1 MTSADASDRAALAEE
16 SVRRRHLRRL
26 RVWPSGRL
34 GATSFPA
41 GRGARWH
48 KPFHYWWQAHLLDCL
63 VDAEVRAPDEARRRL
78 IRAFPRAM
86 WVRNGFRWT
95 NDYYDDIAWFGLALE
110 RAGRLGLGNPRGLR
124 VIVDRLA
131 GAWRRDVLGGLPWRV
146 GDEFRNA
153 PVMGPAAILF
163 ARVGEDLLAR
173 RAVDWLRT
181 RLQREDGLV
190 IDGLRP
196 HRPALHTYNQGTLV
210 GALVELGELAEAD
223 RVAIAVGAKLA
234 RDGVLVGARGGDG
247 GLFAGITARHL
258 GEAARAGSVAA
269 RSIVEASA
277 EAAWANRAENADG
290 VFLGHDWTVPAVI
303 PTAAAPLGA
312 NQAPDGVTSAAVPER
327 DLSVQLSGWMLL
339 EAAARL

>member
-1 MTSADASDRAALAEE
+1 MWQA
-16 SVRRRHLRRL
+16 
-26 RVWPSGRL
+26 GRL
-34 GATSFPA
+34 GITSFPPAA
-41 GRGARWH
+41 GAAWH
-48 KPFHYWWQAHLLDCL
+48 RPLHYWWQAHLLDCL
-63 VDAEVRAPDEARRRL
+63 VDAELREPDEERRRL

-110 RAGRLGLGNPRGLR
+110 RAGRLGLGDPRGLR

-131 GAWRRDVLGGLPWRV
+131 GAWRRDALGGLPWRV

-163 ARVGEDLLAR
+163 ARVGEDFLAR
-173 RAVDWLRT
+173 RAVDWLRS
-181 RLQREDGLV
+181 RLQRDDGLV
-190 IDGLRP
+190 VDGLRP
-196 HRPALHTYNQGTLV
+196 PRPALYTYNQGTFI
-210 GALVELGELAEAD
+210 GALVELGDLAEAE
-223 RVAIAVGAKLA
+223 RVARAVEAKLT

-247 GLFAGITARHL
+247 GLFAGITARYL
-258 GEAARAGSVAA
+258 GEAARAGSAAA
-269 RSIVEASA
+269 RRIVLTSA
-277 EAAWANRAENADG
+277 EAAWGNRAESADG
-290 VFLGHDWTVPAVI
+290 VFFGHDWTAPAVI

-312 NQAPDGVTSAAVPER
+312 NQAPNGVTSAAVPER

>member
-1 MTSADASDRAALAEE
+1 MTSADASARAALAEE
-16 SVRRRHLRRL
+16 SIRRRHLRRL
-26 RVWPSGRL
+26 RVWSLGRL
-34 GATSFPA
+34 GVTSFPA
-41 GRGARWH
+41 APGARWH
-48 KPFHYWWQAHLLDCL
+48 RPFHYWWQAHLLDCL
-63 VDAEVRAPDEARRRL
+63 VDAELRAPDEARRHL
-78 IRAFPRAM
+78 IGAFPRAM
-86 WVRNGFRWT
+86 WARNRFRWT
-95 NDYYDDIAWFGLALE
+95 NDYYDDIAWLGLALE
-110 RAGRLGLGNPRGLR
+110 RAGRLGLGNPRGLE

-163 ARVGEDLLAR
+163 ARVGEDVLAR

-190 IDGLRP
+190 VDGVRP
-196 HRPALHTYNQGTLV
+196 HRPALYTYNQGTLV
-210 GALVELGELAEAD
+210 GALVELGEPAEAD
-223 RVAIAVGAKLA
+223 RVAAAVEAKLT

-247 GLFAGITARHL
+247 GLFAGITARYL
-258 GEAARAGSVAA
+258 GEAARAGSTAA
-269 RSIVEASA
+269 RRIVEASA
-277 EAAWANRAENADG
+277 EAAWAHRAEDADG
-290 VFLGHDWTVPAVI
+290 VFLGHDWTIPAVI